1 MTACLTYQ
9 KNILFQQYAFIL
21 SVTNLNMRPTPA
33 DYQDLDVQTDRSN
46 VKIVD
51 GTLIIKNI
59 QKSHEGYYL
68 CKASNGIGGIS
79 AVAKLSVQGKRGRP
93 FNASHISRDLKSAP
107 PPHSKKNIANLNL
120 HSKDPFLHYHFKCNG
135 IQTVHF
141 YIQYIQL

>member
-1 MTACLTYQ
+1 
-9 KNILFQQYAFIL
+9 
-21 SVTNLNMRPTPA
+21 MRPTPA

-79 AVAKLSVQGKRGRP
+79 AVAKLSVQGKQGRI
-93 FNASHISRDLKSAP
+93 NHRAD
-107 PPHSKKNIANLNL
+107 
-120 HSKDPFLHYHFKCNG
+120 
-135 IQTVHF
+135 
-141 YIQYIQL
+141 

>member
-1 MTACLTYQ
+1 MIVFLTKLVLPKYQ
-9 KNILFQQYAFIL
+9 EHVLIICNAFML
-21 SVTNLNMRPTPA
+21 LVTNLNMRPTPA

-79 AVAKLSVQGKRGRP
+79 AVAKLSVQGKGYP
-93 FNASHISRDLKSAP
+93 
-107 PPHSKKNIANLNL
+107 
-120 HSKDPFLHYHFKCNG
+120 
-135 IQTVHF
+135 
-141 YIQYIQL
+141 

>member
-1 MTACLTYQ
+1 MIPLV
-9 KNILFQQYAFIL
+9 N
-21 SVTNLNMRPTPA
+21 NLNMRPTPA

-79 AVAKLSVQGKRGRP
+79 AVAKLSVQGKQGLINHR
-93 FNASHISRDLKSAP
+93 AD
-107 PPHSKKNIANLNL
+107 
-120 HSKDPFLHYHFKCNG
+120 
-135 IQTVHF
+135 
-141 YIQYIQL
+141 